1 MAEALAIMSRGGH
14 TLTLCSH
21 PKKKI
26 KMFTLVLILKR
37 TVETQRFKSSDRR
50 AEA

>member
-14 TLTLCSH
+14 TLTLCSY
-21 PKKKI
+21 PKKKN
-26 KMFTLVLILKR
+26 MFTLVLLLKR